1 MLTNALL
8 SSYLPCWLN
17 QLALTFAAASA
28 AAFKVLCAG
37 WGWVALI
44 NALPCSALCG
54 CLCSSFQGVVCR
66 LGVGCTQQRPALL
79 CPLRLPPHSATQVVR
94 CEGGGGCAHQ
104 RGLALPSSA
113 ASTPVVPWAAAV
125 QGGSGT
131 LGRSGAGWWWYLG
144 PQRCRVV
151 VPWASAVQ
159 GGGGTL
165 GRSGAGWWWYLG
177 PQQSP
182 QRVHSALILGHNNQS
197 MWWAELNGHLSEHD
211 YMTR

>member
-151 VPWASAVQ
+151 VVPWAAAVTSASP
-159 GGGGTL
+159 L
-165 GRSGAGWWWYLG
+165 RAHLG
-177 PQQSP
+177 PQQSIYVVGRTQWSP
-182 QRVHSALILGHNNQS
+182 QRA
-197 MWWAELNGHLSEHD
+197 
-211 YMTR
+211 